1 MKIFKLIIKILCI
14 TLLVVVVAYVVY
26 TVRGLA

>member
-26 TVRGLA
+26 TLRGLA

>member
-1 MKIFKLIIKILCI
+1 MKIFKLVLKILCI

-26 TVRGLA
+26 TARGLA